1 MSAREPPD
9 MTLAE
14 GLEGPVAGVDEVGR
28 GPWAGPLVAAAVVLG
43 DGAGTAGLD
52 DSKRLT
58 HARRVLIAAE
68 IRAVAAVGL
77 GVVEAAELDRIGLGP
92 ANDLA
97 MRRAVA
103 ALPLRAASVLVD
115 GRRMPEGL
123 NLPGRAVIGGD
134 ARVSAIAAA
143 SIVAKVAR
151 DAMMQ
156 DRARRH
162 PGYGWERNK
171 GYGTAEHRAALERL
185 GLTAEHRRC
194 FRPVALLAEGIDGES
209 AAGGG
214 AV

>member
-43 DGAGTAGLD
+43 DGSGPAGLD

-77 GVVEAAELDRIGLGP
+77 GVVEAAELDGSASGLP
-92 ANDLA
+92 TI
-97 MRRAVA
+97 
-103 ALPLRAASVLVD
+103 LRCAGRWPRCRCARHRCSWT